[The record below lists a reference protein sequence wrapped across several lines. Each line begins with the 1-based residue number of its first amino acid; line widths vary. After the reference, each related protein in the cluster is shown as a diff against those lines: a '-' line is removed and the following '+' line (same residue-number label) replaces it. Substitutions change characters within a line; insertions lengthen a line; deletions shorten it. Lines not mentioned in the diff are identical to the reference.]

1 MMEDNLKELCTEQRN
16 PRSENI
22 DQMSTLDILKAIN
35 EEDKG
40 VAFAIQNKLN
50 EIEAAADAAYH
61 SLRQGGR
68 LIYIGA
74 GTSGRLGILDAS
86 ECPPTYGVDSSMVQG
101 IMAGGIEAIQQA
113 KEGAEDNKGQAKED
127 LKKLQLTK
135 KDVVCGLAASGR
147 TPYVIGG
154 LEYASQMQ
162 AVTIAISCVEN
173 SLIGEKAQYPISILV
188 GPEIVTG
195 STRMKA
201 GTAQK
206 MILNMLST
214 TIMIKLGKV
223 YKNFMVDVK
232 PSNEKLEKRAVGI
245 IAASTQC
252 EEERAL
258 KYFLESGKNV
268 KLAILM
274 ILSGATKEECYQY
287 LDEQD
292 GNVSK
297 AIRRLKEKK

>member
-22 DQMSTLDILKAIN
+22 DQMSTFDILKTIN

-40 VAFAIQNKLN
+40 IAFAIQNKLK
-50 EIEAAADAAYH
+50 EIEAAAMAAYD

-86 ECPPTYGVDSSMVQG
+86 ECPPTYGVEPFMVQG
-101 IMAGGIEAIQQA
+101 IIAGGTEAIWQA
-113 KEGAEDNKGQAKED
+113 KEGAEDNKELAKED
-127 LKKLQLTK
+127 LQKLHLTK
-135 KDVVCGLAASGR
+135 KDTVCGLAASGR

-154 LEYASQMQ
+154 LEYANQIQ
-162 AVTIAISCVEN
+162 AATIAISCVEN
-173 SLIGEKAQYPISILV
+173 SMIGKEAKYPISVIV
-188 GPEIVTG
+188 GPEVVTG

-223 YKNFMVDVK
+223 YKNFMVDVN

-252 EEERAL
+252 EEERAFQ
-258 KYFLESGKNV
+258 YFYESGKNV

-274 ILSGATKEECYQY
+274 ILSGATKEECHEY
-287 LDEQD
+287 LDKQE

-297 AIRRLKEKK
+297 AIRMLKEKN

>member
-1 MMEDNLKELCTEQRN
+1 MEDNLKELCTEQRN
-16 PRSENI
+16 PCSENI
-22 DQMSTLDILKAIN
+22 DQMSTLDILKIIN

-40 VAFAIQNKLN
+40 IAFAIQNKLK

-101 IMAGGIEAIQQA
+101 LIAGGTEAIWRA
-113 KEGAEDNKGQAKED
+113 KEGAEDNKELAKED
-127 LKKLQLTK
+127 LQKILLTK
-135 KDVVCGLAASGR
+135 KDTVCGLAASGR

-154 LEYASQMQ
+154 LKYANQIQ
-162 AVTIAISCVEN
+162 AATIAISCVED
-173 SLIGEKAQYPISILV
+173 SMIGREAQYPISVIV
-188 GPEIVTG
+188 GPEVVTG

-232 PSNEKLEKRAVGI
+232 PSNDKLEKRAVGI

-252 EEERAL
+252 EEERAF
-258 KYFLESGKNV
+258 KYFQESGKNV

-274 ILSGATKEECYQY
+274 ILSGATKEECHEY
-287 LDEQD
+287 LDKQE
-292 GNVSK
+292 GNVSR
-297 AIRRLKEKK
+297 AIRILKEKK